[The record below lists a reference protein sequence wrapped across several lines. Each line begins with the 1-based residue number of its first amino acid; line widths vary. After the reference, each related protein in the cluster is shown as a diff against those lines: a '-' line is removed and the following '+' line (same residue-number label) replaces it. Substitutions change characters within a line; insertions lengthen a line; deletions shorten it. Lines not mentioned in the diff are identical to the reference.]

1 MAKFLAAFTMF
12 FMTVLA
18 SCLYYLPLFG
28 YGDPNVPKAL
38 GCLIA
43 MLLIGMCFI
52 AVGIFV
58 STLTESPVTASVGTM
73 GILVA
78 FAGVGL
84 FNGLIDSY
92 VVRYILS
99 WFSVYSRY
107 VYFTY
112 GIFDT
117 AAVLYYL
124 SITTIFLFLAVRVYE
139 RRRYA

>member
-1 MAKFLAAFTMF
+1 
-12 FMTVLA
+12 
-18 SCLYYLPLFG
+18 
-28 YGDPNVPKAL
+28 
-38 GCLIA
+38 
-43 MLLIGMCFI
+43 
-52 AVGIFV
+52 
-58 STLTESPVTASVGTM
+58 VGTM